1 MFDNLAKKIS
11 GLKDPS
17 RNKSRKG
24 LSIISEMAQIPFE
37 FHEGTHFDT
46 FGDLFD
52 KNFRCE

>member
-11 GLKDPS
+11 GLKDLI
-17 RNKSRKG
+17 RNKNRKG

-37 FHEGTHFDT
+37 FHEGIHFDT

>member
-11 GLKDPS
+11 GLKDLI
-17 RNKSRKG
+17 RNKNRKG